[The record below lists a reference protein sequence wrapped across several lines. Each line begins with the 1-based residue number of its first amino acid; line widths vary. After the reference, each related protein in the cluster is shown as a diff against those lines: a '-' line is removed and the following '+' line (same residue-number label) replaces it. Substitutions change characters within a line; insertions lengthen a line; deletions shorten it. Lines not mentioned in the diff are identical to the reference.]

1 MSAHKTSNPAFD
13 AAANVAEAV
22 RQSAIVGASQ
32 PAVMSAE
39 VTYFRSVYK
48 AAIANNVS
56 PSVFIEALKSLGS
69 QS

>member
-13 AAANVAEAV
+13 ATANTAEAV
-22 RQSAIVGASQ
+22 RQSAIVNASQ
-32 PAVMSAE
+32 AAVISAE

-56 PSVFIEALKSLGS
+56 PAVFIQALESLGAHS
-69 QS
+69 